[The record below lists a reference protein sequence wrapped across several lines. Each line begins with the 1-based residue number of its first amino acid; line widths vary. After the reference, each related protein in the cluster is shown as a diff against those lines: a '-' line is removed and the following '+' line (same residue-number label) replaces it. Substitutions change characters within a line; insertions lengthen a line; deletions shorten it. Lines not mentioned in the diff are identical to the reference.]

1 MNRLIAYY
9 KAVKN
14 SPMSNFI
21 LISLNFFFLIRKLSF
36 YNLISKLLQ
45 IRKKINLK
53 KNKLMKKGK
62 VKVNPKIKKLISR
75 INQVQITMN
84 LMHNQKQKILK
95 KRLIAMIKLKSQN

>member
-1 MNRLIAYY
+1 
-9 KAVKN
+9 
-14 SPMSNFI
+14 
-21 LISLNFFFLIRKLSF
+21 
-36 YNLISKLLQ
+36 
-45 IRKKINLK
+45 
-53 KNKLMKKGK
+53 MKKGK